1 MRAHLVG
8 QLLARRGQPLLVP
21 AGQDDLGLRGRGER
35 AEDGQADLAGAAEK
49 EDPGREPGPVGK
61 NFLAPNR
68 SVNRP
73 ATNRASQPASQASI
87 GPSLVSRSSTGAVV
101 RRPVR
106 KANLASAATGGSA
119 LARCQGLAS
128 GCSEA
133 AQARYAAIMPA
144 PTASW
149 LSRSAA

>member
-1 MRAHLVG
+1 M
-8 QLLARRGQPLLVP
+8 
-21 AGQDDLGLRGRGER
+21 
-35 AEDGQADLAGAAEK
+35 
-49 EDPGREPGPVGK
+49 
-61 NFLAPNR
+61 
-68 SVNRP
+68 
-73 ATNRASQPASQASI
+73 
-87 GPSLVSRSSTGAVV
+87 V

-106 KANLASAATGGSA
+106 NANLASAATSGSA

-149 LSRSAA
+149 LSRSAAGQYQRITGRCSIASAPRLVSSV